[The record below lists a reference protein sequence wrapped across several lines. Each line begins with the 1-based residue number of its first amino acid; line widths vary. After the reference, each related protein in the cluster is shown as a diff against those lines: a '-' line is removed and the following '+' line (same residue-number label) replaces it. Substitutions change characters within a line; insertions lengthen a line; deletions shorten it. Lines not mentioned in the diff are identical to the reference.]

1 LPVVSNQPGCVILG
15 GQMQNQD
22 KIKAIV
28 TDLGGV
34 LVRTREDSARERL
47 AKQLGLS
54 CAEMLDIVFRSPT
67 AELAT
72 LGVIPEE
79 QHWLAIAGRLNLK
92 AEELSSFRWEFW
104 SCEVPDEDLLVYL
117 KSLKPRYR
125 LGVLSNAWSDSE
137 REIRARLPGLLDL
150 FDDVIFSAQVGMA
163 KPDVRIYRLAVERL
177 GVQPQEAVFLDDVG
191 ENTVG
196 ACRAGL
202 HAICVQ
208 NGEQAIAELQ
218 QLLEEQG
225 V

>member
-1 LPVVSNQPGCVILG
+1 
-15 GQMQNQD
+15 MQNQD

-92 AEELSSFRWEFW
+92 AEELPSFRWEFW

-150 FDDVIFSAQVGMA
+150 FDDVIFSAQVGW
-163 KPDVRIYRLAVERL
+163 
-177 GVQPQEAVFLDDVG
+177 
-191 ENTVG
+191 
-196 ACRAGL
+196 
-202 HAICVQ
+202 Q
-208 NGEQAIAELQ
+208 NRMFAFTGWLSN
-218 QLLEEQG
+218 G
-225 V
+225 